1 MWSTRQRI
9 GYRLI
14 HAGVGV
20 VVLAGILGIVGHVK
34 QTTGESVAARVAWSL
49 ASLLF
54 LFFAAVGCWYALLGV
69 NQHRESTRML
79 QPITREAR
87 RAMSALC
94 RISQANRTAGSSVPL
109 MNCVAVIGLIGAFLL
124 KDARWLGIVVMIV
137 GLRWWLWVRTATPP
151 FVLFLS
157 TSDAMSVEQHHRLKR
172 SISPLRVVSL
182 LDIGISTDAD
192 TAGSLNLD
200 CLRTEEDEDWW
211 MVIVLLI
218 ELTPVVVINADA
230 ESPRVIREAT
240 HLVSED
246 ITYKTIFHS
255 NRDAPLL
262 RQVSDAIAAEAGHCV
277 TSSHGLYRILTFALN
292 QGLKPSRERPVSS
305 FL

>member
-9 GYRLI
+9 AHWLI

-20 VVLAGILGIVGHVK
+20 GVLAGCFFIFNHVK
-34 QTTGESVAARVAWSL
+34 EAADKSVAGIAVWSVVSL
-49 ASLLF
+49 AF
-54 LFFAAVGCWYALLGV
+54 LFCATIGFWYAFLGV
-69 NQHRESTRML
+69 NQHWESTRML
-79 QPITREAR
+79 RPIATEAR
-87 RAMSALC
+87 QIMSALC
-94 RISQANRTAGSSVPL
+94 RISQANRTAGRSIPL
-109 MNCVAVIGLIGAFLL
+109 MNFVAVIGLIGAFLL

-137 GLRWWLWVRTATPP
+137 GLRWWLWVRTTTPP

-157 TSDAMSVEQHHRLKR
+157 TSEAMSVEQHHRLKL

-182 LDIGISTDAD
+182 LDVGINTDAD

-211 MVIVLLI
+211 KVIVLLI
-218 ELTPVVVINADA
+218 ELAPIVVINADA
-230 ESPRVIREAT
+230 ESPGVIREAT
-240 HLVSED
+240 HLVAED
-246 ITYKTIFHS
+246 ITFKTIFLT

-277 TSSHGLYRILTFALN
+277 TSNHGLHRILNFALN
-292 QGLKPSRERPVSS
+292 ERLRPSRERPIGSI
-305 FL
+305 L